1 MKAIGFIETSSVAR
15 GIVCCDAM
23 LKAAPVELVYAR
35 QTCPGRFTVLVTG
48 DVGSVEASVAA
59 AEAEGHGTM
68 IDSCLIPNLDD
79 RVMAAIGGAGDVREG
94 DALGIVET
102 YSLASG
108 FVAADAAVKAADVT
122 AVELRL
128 GGGMSGK
135 AYVLLAGDLSLVQA
149 AVAAAKK
156 AVEADGMLDQVAV
169 VPSPSP
175 ALRSVI

>member
-1 MKAIGFIETSSVAR
+1 MPPAAQSRTACLDMSDAKWRDVQVRLLKSIVKMYGKADHYAVTLTSQIAPGEAGAPGVDIFAKAI
-15 GIVCCDAM
+15 
-23 LKAAPVELVYAR
+23 
-35 QTCPGRFTVLVTG
+35 
-48 DVGSVEASVAA
+48 
-59 AEAEGHGTM
+59 
-68 IDSCLIPNLDD
+68 
-79 RVMAAIGGAGDVREG
+79 
-94 DALGIVET
+94 
-102 YSLASG
+102 
-108 FVAADAAVKAADVT
+108 AAVKAADVT